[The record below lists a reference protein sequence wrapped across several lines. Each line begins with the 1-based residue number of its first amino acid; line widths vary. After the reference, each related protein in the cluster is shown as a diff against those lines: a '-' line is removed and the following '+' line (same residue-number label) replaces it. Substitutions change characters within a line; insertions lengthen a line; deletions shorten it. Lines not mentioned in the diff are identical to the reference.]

1 MTLIS
6 WFKIFLIFV
15 ILTLFPLGII
25 SYSGTTFYYIIFTII
40 SSYALI
46 SSFNKKSI
54 SFDSFFSLLIWLGFW
69 FKFTVQISFLNSQ
82 FPEGMGM
89 FNHSTKSYDQVLL
102 ISTIGIL
109 GFLFARYIRSK
120 YIFNYKLLEN
130 QELEMRKYLTFYSD
144 YRKKILI
151 IYFFLILFFPI
162 INLIFVFFQK
172 GTVPETILPFQLNNF
187 INWLLMFGLASLSSL
202 IIFFEFFYKKKNSNN
217 ILKIGIFENFLSSV
231 SVLSRAMIFN
241 STSLAYGY
249 YRLIELNDMKINK
262 IKFIKF
268 FIIIIIMFLISL
280 FAVSKLRQAKN
291 FPVGHEGHSYIPQIK
306 EIEKIDSELLKQ
318 PLEVINDVSQELNQI
333 IFLIAGRWVGIEGVM
348 AVYSNKDMGWNTFKL
363 AFEDEFNYSNS
374 FYENFVK
381 GSKHVYEKD
390 PQIYTV
396 YVPGIIGFL
405 FYTKSLIFLFLCIF
419 SFCIICSFIEFF
431 AYKISR
437 NNIILSYMIGNV
449 LAYRLAHFGYMP
461 QNTYKILLA
470 ILLNFVFIMI
480 MYKLIDLLYKR

>member
-25 SYSGTTFYYIIFTII
+25 SYNGTIFYYIIFTII

-54 SFDSFFSLLIWLGFW
+54 SFDSFFSLLMWLGFW
-69 FKFTVQISFLNSQ
+69 FKFTAQISFLNSQ
-82 FPEGMGM
+82 FPEGVGM
-89 FNHSTKSYDQVLL
+89 FNHSPKSYDQVLL

-120 YIFNYKLLEN
+120 YIFNYKVLEN
-130 QELEMRKYLTFYSD
+130 QELEIRKYLTFYSD

-151 IYFFLILFFPI
+151 IYFFLVLFFPI
-162 INLIFVFFQK
+162 INFFFVFFQK

-187 INWLLMFGLASLSSL
+187 INWLLMFGLASLSSI

-217 ILKIGIFENFLSSV
+217 ILKIGILENFLSSI
-231 SVLSRAMIFN
+231 SILSRAMIFN
-241 STSLAYGY
+241 STSLVYGY
-249 YRLIELNDMKINK
+249 YRLIELNDIKINK

-268 FIIIIIMFLISL
+268 FTIIFLMFLISL
-280 FAVSKLRQAKN
+280 IVVSKLRQVN
-291 FPVGHEGHSYIPQIK
+291 DFSVGHEVHSYLP
-306 EIEKIDSELLKQ
+306 EIEFEEKIDNKVIRKPIEI
-318 PLEVINDVSQELNQI
+318 INDFSRELNQI

-348 AVYSNKDMGWNTFKL
+348 AVYSNPNIGWNTFKL

-374 FYENFVK
+374 FYENFLK
-381 GSKHVYEKD
+381 GSKHIYEKD
-390 PQIYTV
+390 PKIYTI

-405 FYTKSLIFLFLCIF
+405 YYANSIIFLFLCIF
-419 SFCIICSFIEFF
+419 SFCIICSFIEIS
-431 AYKISR
+431 AYKISK
-437 NNIILSYMIGNV
+437 NNIIFSYMIGNV
-449 LAYRLAHFGYMP
+449 LAYRLAHYGHMP

-470 ILLNFVFIMI
+470 ILLNFILI
-480 MYKLIDLLYKR
+480 LILYKLIDLLYKR

>member
-1 MTLIS
+1 MTLIN

-25 SYSGTTFYYIIFTII
+25 SYSGTIFYYIIFTII

-82 FPEGMGM
+82 FPEGIGM
-89 FNHSTKSYDQVLL
+89 FNSSPKSYDQVLL

-120 YIFNYKLLEN
+120 YIFNYKVLEN

-291 FPVGHEGHSYIPQIK
+291 FSVGHEVHSYIPQIK
-306 EIEKIDSELLKQ
+306 EIDNELLKQ

-333 IFLIAGRWVGIEGVM
+333 IFLISGRWVGIEGVM
-348 AVYSNKDMGWNTFKL
+348 TVYSNPNMGWNTFKL

-374 FYENFVK
+374 FYENFVI
-381 GSKHVYEKD
+381 GSEHVYEKD

-419 SFCIICSFIEFF
+419 GFCIICSFIEFF

-449 LAYRLAHFGYMP
+449 LAYRLTHFGYMP

-470 ILLNFVFIMI
+470 IFLNFVFIMI
-480 MYKLIDLLYKR
+480 IYKLIDLLYKR